1 MWIITGMHRSG
12 TSLLARLFF
21 EARADMGDPA
31 TFQEGD
37 RWNPDGYFE
46 QKEIIS
52 LNMRLIHGP
61 FWKFS
66 YFRLPSVER
75 IMRRGEKSSGTLKDL
90 AARYDSRVVKD
101 TRFCLTLPAWRA
113 QGARVQGVIACLRE
127 PTAVA
132 ASLKK
137 RNRIS
142 LGRGLRLWTEHI
154 SRLLASTED
163 VPFRLVLYRS
173 LIDRDLG
180 RAETAG
186 AFRFA
191 GLSVSDGRLSEIRST
206 CVKPEMDHNPPAP
219 GSAGPEQDIWEQLLR
234 RHAAQAGGPGKD

>member
-52 LNMRLIHGP
+52 LNMRLVHGP

-66 YFRLPSVER
+66 YFRLPSAQT
-75 IMRRGEKSSGTLKDL
+75 ILRRGEKSAQVIRSLSE
-90 AARYDSRVVKD
+90 RYSSSVVKD
-101 TRFCLTLPAWRA
+101 TRFCLTLPAWLA
-113 QGARVQGVIACLRE
+113 QGARVQGVLICLRE
-127 PTAVA
+127 PMAVA

-142 LGRGLRLWTEHI
+142 LGRGLSLWTEHV
-154 SRLLASTED
+154 SRLLKSAAD
-163 VPFRLVLYRS
+163 IPFRLVLYRS
-173 LIDRDLG
+173 LIDPNLSQ
-180 RAETAG
+180 AETAG

-191 GLSVSDGRLSEIRST
+191 GLDLSEERISEIRSA
-206 CVKPEMDHNPPAP
+206 CVKPAMDHNLPQN
-219 GSAGPEQDIWEQLLR
+219 GSKGPEREIWERLLR
-234 RHAAQAGGPGKD
+234 LHAAQSGISDKH